1 MLVTVIP
8 IKPYSL
14 GVVSIEPGLLQKS
27 PSIHV
32 LKRKKKKGNPPHVH
46 KKCTWETTNI
56 EISLERTLIPSI
68 HKGAPQPSVAQNLL
82 LSPLAEPH
90 WALGGLASGS
100 KNSFLT
106 KTNFPCF

>member
-32 LKRKKKKGNPPHVH
+32 LKRKKKEGKSSPCTQEVYLGNYKHRD
-46 KKCTWETTNI
+46 
-56 EISLERTLIPSI
+56 SLERTLIPSI

-90 WALGGLASGS
+90 LALGGLASGS
-100 KNSFLT
+100 KKSFLT